1 MGNFRFCRVVDF
13 FVPNVKIRL
22 ITLCLAKL
30 KLILNIY
37 MSVFQESE
45 YIEI

>member
-1 MGNFRFCRVVDF
+1 M
-13 FVPNVKIRL
+13 PNVKIRL

-30 KLILNIY
+30 KLILNVY
-37 MSVFQESE
+37 MSVSQESE